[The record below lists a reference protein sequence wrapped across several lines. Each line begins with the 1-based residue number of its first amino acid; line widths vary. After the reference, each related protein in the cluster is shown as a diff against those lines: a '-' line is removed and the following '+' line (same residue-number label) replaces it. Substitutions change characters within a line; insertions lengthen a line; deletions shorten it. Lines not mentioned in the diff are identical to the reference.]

1 MTISEIELQEFG
13 NVRVGLVAADSRE
26 LTNVSIG
33 RDYLQGVLED
43 GHSIGLIRMSEITR
57 LEFLVTSQAIQQA
70 INFSRKTLSEQIQ
83 KIQVPCLAK
92 LRTRQQ
98 PSALQTHWFLG
109 VTNGF
114 LIFEGNPNYYVPLA
128 GVGFIELGCG

>member
-1 MTISEIELQEFG
+1 MTISGIELQEFG

-43 GHSIGLIRMSEITR
+43 GHSIGLIQMSEITR
-57 LEFLVTSQAIQQA
+57 LEYLVTTQAIKQGV
-70 INFSRKTLSEQIQ
+70 NFSPKTLSEQIQ

-109 VTNGF
+109 ETKGL
-114 LIFEGNPNYYVPLA
+114 LIFEGNPNYFIPLA
-128 GVGFIELGCG
+128 SVGFIELGCG